1 MNVNQTREYYMETEA
16 QDLRKEGLGYL
27 GMTERCIEK
36 AKFTPEIVY
45 DFFLMGAEKCLVSVL
60 LDHGEMPIHHTLE
73 ALMDSVKA
81 WEPVPE
87 KMKTVLLAI
96 ESKKD
101 ICSIIK
107 EQIVNIDESIY
118 PQLLQGTELVQKFL
132 LGRTISRKEVTSN

>member
-1 MNVNQTREYYMETEA
+1 
-16 QDLRKEGLGYL
+16 
-27 GMTERCIEK
+27 
-36 AKFTPEIVY
+36 
-45 DFFLMGAEKCLVSVL
+45 MGAEKCLVSVL

>member
-60 LDHGEMPIHHTLE
+60 LDHGEMPIHHTPRGFDGLCE
-73 ALMDSVKA
+73 GLGARTGKN
-81 WEPVPE
+81 ENGPF
-87 KMKTVLLAI
+87 
-96 ESKKD
+96 
-101 ICSIIK
+101 
-107 EQIVNIDESIY
+107 
-118 PQLLQGTELVQKFL
+118 GHRVQKRHL
-132 LGRTISRKEVTSN
+132 LHHQRANRKHR